1 MTIETIALAGFVFA
15 AAALA
20 ALVYERRMDVLYGP
34 YIEGRSG
41 RAGTSI
47 ERFWTPMRSAADYFR
62 WKAGIFSCLAVM
74 IAC

>member
-41 RAGTSI
+41 RASISI
-47 ERFWTPMRSAADYFR
+47 ERFWTRTRSAANYLR
-62 WKAGIFSCLAVM
+62 WKAGIFSRLAAM

>member
-1 MTIETIALAGFVFA
+1 MTIEMIALAGFVFA

-20 ALVYERRMDVLYGP
+20 ALAYERRMDVLYGP

-41 RAGTSI
+41 RAGISI
-47 ERFWTPMRSAADYFR
+47 ERFWAPMRSAADYFR
-62 WKAGIFSCLAVM
+62 WRAGIFSCLAVM

>member
-20 ALVYERRMDVLYGP
+20 VVAYERHMDVLHGP

-41 RAGTSI
+41 RAGI
-47 ERFWTPMRSAADYFR
+47 PLERIWTPMRSAADYFR
-62 WKAGIFSCLAVM
+62 WKAGILGCLAVM
-74 IAC
+74 IAR

>member
-1 MTIETIALAGFVFA
+1 MTIEMIALAGFVFA
-15 AAALA
+15 ATTVAAVA
-20 ALVYERRMDVLYGP
+20 YERRMDVLYGP